1 MPRRDLPH
9 SLQSRKASKHRAAL
23 PAGCDV
29 YASSRVVN
37 AEKCTASA
45 VDGSPASDCNRPM
58 GRRARKALARKLR
71 VLRLVR
77 GWTQEDLAE
86 ASGLHRT
93 YVSLVER
100 GRCNIS
106 LDNLERLAEALEL
119 SLPELFSTLDA
130 TRERMLAML
139 DKTLKRKEL

>member
-1 MPRRDLPH
+1 MPRRELPRIP
-9 SLQSRKASKHRAAL
+9 LFRKAPKRSAAS

-29 YASSRVVN
+29 YASSCDVN
-37 AEKCTASA
+37 AEKCIASA
-45 VDGSPASDCNRPM
+45 VDGSPASDCNGSM
-58 GRRARKALARKLR
+58 GRRARKTLARKLR

-93 YVSLVER
+93 YVSLIER

-119 SLPELFSTLDA
+119 SLPELFSTLDS
-130 TRERMLAML
+130 TRVGERML

>member
-1 MPRRDLPH
+1 
-9 SLQSRKASKHRAAL
+9 
-23 PAGCDV
+23 
-29 YASSRVVN
+29 
-37 AEKCTASA
+37 
-45 VDGSPASDCNRPM
+45 M
-58 GRRARKALARKLR
+58 GGRARKALARKLR

-93 YVSLVER
+93 HVSLVER
-100 GRCNIS
+100 GQCNIS

-119 SLPELFSTLDA
+119 SLPELFSTLDS

>member
-1 MPRRDLPH
+1 MPRRDLPPIP
-9 SLQSRKASKHRAAL
+9 QPRKAPTRGAAS
-23 PAGCDV
+23 PAICDV
-29 YASSRVVN
+29 YASSRVAT

-45 VDGSPASDCNRPM
+45 VDGSPASDCNGPM